1 MCKDRHNDELVCQLL
16 LELLRQVIDVV
27 ISHDSTAGG
36 TLSDLMSEALQM
48 ADHILKVFRYED

>member
-27 ISHDSTAGG
+27 ITRDSAAGG
-36 TLSDLMSEALQM
+36 ALSDLMSEALQM

>member
-27 ISHDSTAGG
+27 ITRDSAAGG
-36 TLSDLMSEALQM
+36 TLSDLMCEALQM